1 MVCRDFG
8 GLPGRWLHGHMQSGW
23 GRVMVTMAN
32 TLHAGRPRCCLF
44 CSCFFVAAA
53 AAAAFIAKDMKRIA
67 QVSSNLEQL
76 ATQSP

>member
-8 GLPGRWLHGHMQSGW
+8 GLPGRWLHGHMQR